1 MSDSSVHH
9 ASTEGCSYTVRM
21 CPPPP
26 SLCLSCDVIAKF
38 YLLGTQA
45 TDTLTCKQHGQE
57 PGSKRER
64 SLLRPTG
71 VAALGGETPC
81 VTRDPVKWLRN
92 LFLGQV
98 LEAPRAAFQA
108 HHRLGGAGR
117 KRQGEGVAQGLRVRV
132 TWSTCPPHPW
142 TLIVASAQHGPHLR
156 DPGSLR
162 PTHVAP

>member
-1 MSDSSVHH
+1 
-9 ASTEGCSYTVRM
+9 M
-21 CPPPP
+21 CPPPL

-45 TDTLTCKQHGQE
+45 ADTLTCKQRGQE

-71 VAALGGETPC
+71 VAALGGETLC

-117 KRQGEGVAQGLRVRV
+117 KRQGEGVAQGLRVWDACHMVHPPSSPLDPHRGLSPAGSTPPGPRV
-132 TWSTCPPHPW
+132 SATSACGPLSLPPSV
-142 TLIVASAQHGPHLR
+142 TS
-156 DPGSLR
+156 S
-162 PTHVAP
+162 